1 MTEKSPR
8 VKISGLWAGET
19 KDGVRY
25 LSGGNGSVRYSI
37 WPNGYKDQDENQ
49 PSHVLYVEQA
59 KKKEDAGDDA
69 KGGSSPF

>member
-1 MTEKSPR
+1 MIEKSPR

-37 WPNGYKDQDENQ
+37 WPNGFKDQGENQ
-49 PSHVLYVEQA
+49 SSHILYVEQA
-59 KKKEDAGDDA
+59 KKKEDSDNDDQ
-69 KGGSSPF
+69 GGSAPF